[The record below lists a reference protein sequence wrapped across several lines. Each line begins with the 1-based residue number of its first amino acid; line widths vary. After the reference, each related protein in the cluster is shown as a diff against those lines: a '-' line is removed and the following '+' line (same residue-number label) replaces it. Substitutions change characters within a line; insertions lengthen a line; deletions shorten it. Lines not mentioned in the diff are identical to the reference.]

1 MSNIRIYINKEIT
14 KGFVVLDK
22 AQSHYIK
29 NVMRVKVGDMFN
41 IFNEN
46 DGEWRVKLKEIKK
59 SKLIVNVEEYIG
71 IKPEPADVWVL
82 FAPVKKLRTDYISQK
97 ITELGAQLIWPI
109 ITERTQ
115 FKSIKSSRILSNA
128 IEAAEQC
135 GLTSIPKVKK
145 SKDLNYLLDNW
156 KTIAEDRLLIFCDEN
171 ISGNP
176 KTLLK
181 SAKKKNKKNKWAIL
195 IGPEGGFSQNE
206 RNKIIKL
213 KDSIN
218 ISLGPRILRSDTAIV
233 SALTIFHSIL
243 GDWV

>member
-1 MSNIRIYINKEIT
+1 MSNIRIYINKEIK

-59 SKLIVNVEEYIG
+59 NKLIVNVEEYIG

-115 FKSIKSSRILSNA
+115 FKSIKSSKILSNA

-181 SAKKKNKKNKWAIL
+181 SAKKKNKWAIL

>member
-1 MSNIRIYINKEIT
+1 L
-14 KGFVVLDK
+14 G
-22 AQSHYIK
+22 
-29 NVMRVKVGDMFN
+29 
-41 IFNEN
+41 
-46 DGEWRVKLKEIKK
+46 
-59 SKLIVNVEEYIG
+59 
-71 IKPEPADVWVL
+71 L

-115 FKSIKSSRILSNA
+115 FKSIKSSKILSNA